1 MKKAVSIIIACYL
14 LCASIFSANALSEN
28 EIYQKRTSDLTIQDA
43 TITQKISTGLIA
55 ITDELLK
62 KYDYN
67 SDGVISI
74 LDTTIIQKYAAGIK
88 REIPIKSTKPTATK
102 LELNTYDIILGIGEK
117 FKLSAKCDVE
127 NAKIKFESSSECV
140 SVSNDGIITANSKGT
155 AVITVK
161 ANGLSKQCN
170 VSVWNAPTKVNL
182 NYSSMTIGS
191 EEQATLK
198 EVTDYGTYAHSD
210 NLKWTSDNQNVIT
223 ITKNNDNAATARAV
237 GVGEATVKITLYNGI
252 QATCHFNV
260 KRMSDSL
267 TLNAGSKLI
276 LGVGEQYDFNSYVT

>member
-88 REIPIKSTKPTATK
+88 REIPTEQTEPTATK

-117 FKLSAKCDVE
+117 
-127 NAKIKFESSSECV
+127 
-140 SVSNDGIITANSKGT
+140 
-155 AVITVK
+155 
-161 ANGLSKQCN
+161 
-170 VSVWNAPTKVNL
+170 L
-182 NYSSMTIGS
+182 N
-191 EEQATLK
+191 
-198 EVTDYGTYAHSD
+198 
-210 NLKWTSDNQNVIT
+210 
-223 ITKNNDNAATARAV
+223 
-237 GVGEATVKITLYNGI
+237 
-252 QATCHFNV
+252 
-260 KRMSDSL
+260 
-267 TLNAGSKLI
+267 
-276 LGVGEQYDFNSYVT
+276 